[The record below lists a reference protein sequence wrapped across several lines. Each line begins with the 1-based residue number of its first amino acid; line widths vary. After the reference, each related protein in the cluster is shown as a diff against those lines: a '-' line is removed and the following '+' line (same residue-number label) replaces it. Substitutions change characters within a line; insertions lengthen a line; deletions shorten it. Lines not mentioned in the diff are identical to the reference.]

1 MERPTAPPETTPP
14 PCRADDGRHDA
25 VATRADNGA
34 SPENFTQSSRAS
46 VTTPR
51 QDEDADRTKSSVRLK
66 KSIVLQPMQ
75 CLNSTAST
83 DELFYLA
90 CQAGDEVMVRSQLP
104 LASSGALDL
113 NRFTHHQD
121 TPLCVA
127 CVEERLEVVT
137 LLLSHP
143 SIQVNL
149 SNYSHPPLALAA
161 GLGRVQVVRLLLG
174 HPAIDV
180 NAATARRTPLT
191 AACENGHLDV
201 VQELC
206 ACPALSLNLL
216 DHDEHSALFTASLHG
231 HSDVVRFLLTLPD
244 TDVNLLCGGD
254 LAVTMA
260 TLYHHSDIVTML
272 LAVPTLDVNKLDQDG
287 HSALSLACQEG
298 FEDIVALLLTHP
310 AIQLRVSGTKSA
322 LTWAVEKGQVAILD
336 RLLTHEQSIPST
348 VQPTDKVPLT
358 TVACQR
364 GHLDIVKLL
373 LARGVFESDP
383 PEVQWT
389 SVYEALLNK
398 RLKVCRLLLVENG
411 SKLTLPPTPKGQ
423 PTLLHAAAVAGY
435 EDIVGTLLA
444 RAYDDVGA
452 LDPDGRTALEVAVT
466 QGQWGVATLLLSA
479 DLPVRVSQDGQVV
492 PNATHVN
499 SWTDIADPSGR
510 FAHMDASKRCDVV
523 RALLLQFPES
533 SQRELA
539 QALLSA
545 THSTSGLTVDSFIDS
560 KSLELLRSW
569 TPSPQLGERTCL
581 ENQRALRTPGAV
593 SVGRV
598 C

>member
-1 MERPTAPPETTPP
+1 
-14 PCRADDGRHDA
+14 
-25 VATRADNGA
+25 
-34 SPENFTQSSRAS
+34 
-46 VTTPR
+46 
-51 QDEDADRTKSSVRLK
+51 
-66 KSIVLQPMQ
+66 
-75 CLNSTAST
+75 
-83 DELFYLA
+83 
-90 CQAGDEVMVRSQLP
+90 MVRSQLP

-113 NRFTHHQD
+113 NRFTHHQVLYHLYPTD

-310 AIQLRVSGTKSA
+310 AIQLRVS
-322 LTWAVEKGQVAILD
+322 
-336 RLLTHEQSIPST
+336 
-348 VQPTDKVPLT
+348 
-358 TVACQR
+358 
-364 GHLDIVKLL
+364 
-373 LARGVFESDP
+373 
-383 PEVQWT
+383 VQWT

-423 PTLLHAAAVAGY
+423 PTLLHVAAVAGY

-452 LDPDGRTALEVAVT
+452 LDPVRKMSTHALIDITFVF
-466 QGQWGVATLLLSA
+466 QQLGQWGVATLLLSA

-510 FAHMDASKRCDVV
+510 FAHVDASKRCDMV

-545 THSTSGLTVDSFIDS
+545 THLTSGLTVDSFIDS

-593 SVGRV
+593 SVGRIELV
-598 C
+598 EGADNTVVQ